1 MGKTCELRAPNWN
14 SRWVV
19 MRAAFMSFCGTTN
32 EILHS
37 EEPCAIAI
45 IFTFSRPTAPSGR
58 RCGDSATQHIWHSD
72 DPRTTDGDQCDI
84 ADRGERLHSPVIRG
98 AGWSNFRSWPFGRE
112 RVADPKRD
120 AALHHRTHRFR
131 MKDLGTEVGELRRF
145 TV

>member
-32 EILHS
+32 EIL
-37 EEPCAIAI
+37 
-45 IFTFSRPTAPSGR
+45 
-58 RCGDSATQHIWHSD
+58 HSD